1 MLTLREPTALE
12 GSLSLSAHKLNADS
26 SVALSTFEVL
36 ATDREQILNSA
47 VGDLPTRIVRP

>member
-36 ATDREQILNSA
+36 ATDREHILNSA
-47 VGDLPTRIVRP
+47 VGDLPTRIVRS